1 MSGKGVPAAL
11 FMTIT
16 RTLLK
21 ATAQFIAEPTRC
33 VAQLNDLLAA
43 ENDQMMFVT
52 LFYGVLHLE
61 SGHVRY
67 VNAGHNPPYL
77 LRGDGSVAPLARTGG
92 VAVAV
97 SEGFVYRHGSVDLQA
112 GDQLFLYTDGVT
124 EAFDPDGQE
133 YGDARLAQALHAA
146 LAATDHAP
154 AHIAAQVLAD
164 VHAFE
169 RGAPQAD
176 DITCVALR
184 YLGLQK

>member
-1 MSGKGVPAAL
+1 VSGKGVPAAL

-97 SEGFVYRHGSVDLQA
+97 SEGFAYRHGSVDLQA
-112 GDQLFLYTDGVT
+112 GR
-124 EAFDPDGQE
+124 P
-133 YGDARLAQALHAA
+133 AL
-146 LAATDHAP
+146 P
-154 AHIAAQVLAD
+154 
-164 VHAFE
+164 VH
-169 RGAPQAD
+169 RRRD
-176 DITCVALR
+176 R
-184 YLGLQK
+184 GLQPRWAGVRRRTPGPGAARRAGRHRPRARAHRGPGAGRRTRL